1 LVASQFGDITT
12 FMDGEQKDVKTFLD
26 DFFGIKHDFIGECAV
41 VVGGIAVAFAV
52 IFAVAIKTFNFQKR

>member
-1 LVASQFGDITT
+1 
-12 FMDGEQKDVKTFLD
+12 MDAEQKDVKTFLN